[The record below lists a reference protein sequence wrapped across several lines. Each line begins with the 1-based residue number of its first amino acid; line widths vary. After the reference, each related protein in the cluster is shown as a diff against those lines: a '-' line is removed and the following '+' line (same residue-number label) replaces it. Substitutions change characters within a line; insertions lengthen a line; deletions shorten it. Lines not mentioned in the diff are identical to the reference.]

1 MSTQH
6 TYNYINQIKT
16 TQTKWANDV
25 KREFSKGHIQ
35 MSNRFIEG
43 LCLALQQG
51 DQNPQSQQLK
61 QKINKQESKLK
72 TKSSLTTVRARPP
85 PHTHTQT
92 LKTKDKCW
100 SSHKERGIF
109 VCLCL
114 VGEDYIILA
123 IVQSTGASETSG
135 WNHHTI
141 SHPATGVYA
150 RAVSASPREAPM
162 HRTVLFRAAK
172 M

>member
-85 PHTHTQT
+85 PHTHTD
-92 LKTKDKCW
+92 TKDKRQMLVKSQRKGNICLLM
-100 SSHKERGIF
+100 SGGRGLHNLSHCSKHRGF
-109 VCLCL
+109 RNLGL
-114 VGEDYIILA
+114 EPP
-123 IVQSTGASETSG
+123 
-135 WNHHTI
+135 HH
-141 SHPATGVYA
+141 
-150 RAVSASPREAPM
+150 
-162 HRTVLFRAAK
+162 
-172 M
+172 